1 MTKTSRLSFETLEQK
16 HCFSI
21 VAILDSGMDIKHVDL
36 QDNIWINTKEII
48 NDNIDNDQNGYV
60 DDIYGWNF
68 VDNNNN
74 VLDVYG
80 HGTHVGGII
89 QGVASDV
96 KLMILKVIDN
106 KGIGYTSSVI
116 NAINYVSKMKIG
128 GTDIVATNNSWT
140 MNDYGSTVV
149 KNQIEQL
156 NNLNVIFVCAA
167 GNNAKDLDINPNY
180 PSSFKLD
187 NIVSVASITPDHN
200 LAPSSNYGI
209 NTVTVA
215 TYGTS
220 VYSTYPNNNYATLSG
235 TSMAAPFIAGKIS
248 QLTGSVNDRVFSLMS
263 SVIKTSTLSNK
274 VMSGGFI
281 DVNTKFLTV
290 KTPVPIQQTTP
301 LVVSITKASMYSISG
316 NINQNHAIKIYV
328 NNKFIGLAKI
338 KYNTKS
344 HTYTFSLS
352 LSKKYFHRG
361 YNTISIRDSV
371 SNQQLSSKLIRRII

>member
-116 NAINYVSKMKIG
+116 NAINYVS
-128 GTDIVATNNSWT
+128 
-140 MNDYGSTVV
+140 
-149 KNQIEQL
+149 
-156 NNLNVIFVCAA
+156 
-167 GNNAKDLDINPNY
+167 
-180 PSSFKLD
+180 
-187 NIVSVASITPDHN
+187 
-200 LAPSSNYGI
+200 
-209 NTVTVA
+209 
-215 TYGTS
+215 
-220 VYSTYPNNNYATLSG
+220 
-235 TSMAAPFIAGKIS
+235 
-248 QLTGSVNDRVFSLMS
+248 
-263 SVIKTSTLSNK
+263 
-274 VMSGGFI
+274 
-281 DVNTKFLTV
+281 
-290 KTPVPIQQTTP
+290 
-301 LVVSITKASMYSISG
+301 
-316 NINQNHAIKIYV
+316 
-328 NNKFIGLAKI
+328 
-338 KYNTKS
+338 
-344 HTYTFSLS
+344 
-352 LSKKYFHRG
+352 
-361 YNTISIRDSV
+361 
-371 SNQQLSSKLIRRII
+371 